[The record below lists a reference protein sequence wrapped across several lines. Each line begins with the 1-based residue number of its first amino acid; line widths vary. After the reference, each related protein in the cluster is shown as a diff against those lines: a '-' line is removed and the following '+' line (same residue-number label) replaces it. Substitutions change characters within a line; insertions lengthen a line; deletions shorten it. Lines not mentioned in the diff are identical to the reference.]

1 MLTVYRA
8 LIRLYPRR
16 YRQEFGDEMLDVLRE
31 AREAIEGRVSRERWI
46 WSVRE
51 SAGLL
56 CGVVREHARNL
67 GAIDPGPVLVY
78 RRFEMRSEF
87 RFPKATAALMTIILA
102 GVVLAIEEAKAIVNS
117 VPHVS
122 PHVGPIQ
129 PAHFTV
135 WPALLL
141 VPAGACLMAA
151 IGWSVLYVFHRSG
164 VQRFAQ
170 FDPSTRS

>member
-1 MLTVYRA
+1 MLRVCRA
-8 LIRLYPRR
+8 LIRLYPRQYR
-16 YRQEFGDEMLDVLRE
+16 YEFGDEMLDVLRE
-31 AREAIEGRVSRERWI
+31 AREAMQGRVACERWI

-51 SAGLL
+51 SIGLL
-56 CGVVREHARNL
+56 CSVVREHARNL
-67 GAIDPGPVLVY
+67 AAIDPGPVLVH

-87 RFPKATAALMTIILA
+87 RFPKATAVLMTIILA
-102 GVVLAIEEAKAIVNS
+102 GLVLAIEEAKAIVNS

-122 PHVGPIQ
+122 PRVGPIQ

-141 VPAGACLMAA
+141 VPAGACLMGA

-164 VQRFAQ
+164 VQRFAE